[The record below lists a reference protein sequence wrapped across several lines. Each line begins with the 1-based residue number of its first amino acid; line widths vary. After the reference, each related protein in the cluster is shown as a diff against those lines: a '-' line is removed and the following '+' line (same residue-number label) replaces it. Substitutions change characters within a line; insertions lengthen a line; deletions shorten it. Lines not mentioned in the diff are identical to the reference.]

1 MATTILTAIIAIN
14 PSASVSIAD
23 WEDNDYDKITWN
35 DGTTPISE
43 ADIKAKQAEL
53 DGGHDALEW
62 ERNREGEYPTVQE
75 LVVALYDTEDKAAID
90 AKRAEVKA
98 KYPKP

>member
-1 MATTILTAIIAIN
+1 MATNILTAITAIN
-14 PSASVSIAD
+14 PTASVSVR
-23 WEDNDYDKITWN
+23 DNSYDKITWN

-53 DGGHDALEW
+53 DGEYNALEW

-75 LVVALYDTEDKAAID
+75 LVVALYDTDDKAAIET
-90 AKRAEVKA
+90 KRAAVKV